1 MYCCWSWHGRNC
13 RLVFL
18 KVEGWYVSKTT
29 CLMWEKIVLDLKVWF
44 NSNCWADLY
53 NASHPSWSFY
63 PKIYTPAAWK
73 MMQKWR
79 CIFLQRMGIF
89 HEGIMGFFGVH
100 RCSYVPTVVF
110 FSEISSP
117 LQPGIDSSMRA
128 AFVSWSEVGLLGKF
142 HSACHLD
149 DKKNDP
155 KKERKG
161 KVDQEISFRG
171 LSTVYLPSC
180 WC

>member
-89 HEGIMGFFGVH
+89 HEGI
-100 RCSYVPTVVF
+100 PTVVF
-110 FSEISSP
+110 FPRFPLPFSQESTRPCERRLYLEARWAFSESFTQIVT
-117 LQPGIDSSMRA
+117 LMTRKMT
-128 AFVSWSEVGLLGKF
+128 LR
-142 HSACHLD
+142 
-149 DKKNDP
+149 
-155 KKERKG
+155 RKG
-161 KVDQEISFRG
+161 KERWIKRY
-171 LSTVYLPSC
+171 LSGVYLRFIYLAVGVSFFEF
-180 WC
+180 